1 MFSGMNRKLEVIAA
15 GRGGWFTRPDALAA
29 GYSDSQLRQRVRS
42 GQWLRLSFNSYVDP
56 RAWPTDEPPW
66 ERAIRLHRLNV
77 QMAGERLGD
86 VVVSHQSAAML
97 HGLPV
102 WGTDLARA
110 HFTRVGSGRSR
121 SSQGLQVHRGTTAV
135 DEVVELGGIKATS
148 VDRAIVETACTTSYE
163 VGVVLADA
171 ALRMQLTS
179 REQLADVVRRH
190 RRWHGS
196 PGAHA
201 AVRFANGLSESV
213 GESRLRVLMADHGL
227 PEPELQVEIRDDA
240 GRLIGRVDFLLLGV
254 LVVEFDGAI
263 KYDTA
268 DAVVAEKWRE
278 DRLRERG
285 YGVLRLG
292 WSDLNRPRDTAAR
305 IWKGL
310 ARHAPGSGNREL
322 LVPRPQQLSSDRQGL
337 HRSTLDK

>member
-1 MFSGMNRKLEVIAA
+1 MIAA

-29 GYSDSQLRQRVRS
+29 GYSDSQLRQRVQS

-56 RAWPTDEPPW
+56 RAWPTEEPPW

-77 QMAGERLGD
+77 QMGSARLGD

-102 WGTDLARA
+102 WGTDLARS
-110 HFTRVGSGRSR
+110 HFTRLASGRAR
-121 SSQGLQVHRGTTAV
+121 SGRAVRVHRGTTAA
-135 DEVVELGGIKATS
+135 DEVVELGGLKVTS
-148 VDRAIVETACTTSYE
+148 VERAIVETACTTSYE

-179 REQLADVVRRH
+179 REGLAAVVRRH

-196 PGAHA
+196 PAAHA
-201 AVRFANGLSESV
+201 AVQFANGLSESV
-213 GESRLRVLMADHGL
+213 GESRLRVLMANHGL
-227 PEPELQVEIRDDA
+227 PAPELQVEIRDQA

-254 LVVEFDGAI
+254 LVIEFDGAM
-263 KYDTA
+263 KYGDNA
-268 DAVVAEKWRE
+268 DAVLAEKWRE

-285 YGVLRLG
+285 YGVLRFG
-292 WSDLNRPRDTAAR
+292 WADLNRPHATAAR
-305 IWKGL
+305 VWEAI
-310 ARHAPGSGNREL
+310 ARYAPGSGNR
-322 LVPRPQQLSSDRQGL
+322 Q
-337 HRSTLDK
+337 

>member
-1 MFSGMNRKLEVIAA
+1 MIAA
-15 GRGGWFTRPDALAA
+15 ERGGWFTRPDALAA
-29 GYSDSQLRQRVRS
+29 GYSDSQLRQRVSS

-77 QMAGERLGD
+77 QMASERLGD

-110 HFTRVGSGRSR
+110 HFTRVASGRAR
-121 SSQGLQVHRGTTAV
+121 SGRAVRVHRGTTAG
-135 DEVVELGGIKATS
+135 DEVVDLGGLKVTS

-179 REQLADVVRRH
+179 RESLAAIVRRH
-190 RRWHGS
+190 QRWHGS
-196 PGAHA
+196 PAAHA
-201 AVRFANGLSESV
+201 AVQFANHLSESV
-213 GESRLRVLMADHGL
+213 GESRLRVLMANHGL
-227 PEPELQVEIRDDA
+227 PAPELQVEIRDAA

-254 LVVEFDGAI
+254 LVIEFDGAM
-263 KYDTA
+263 KYGGSA
-268 DAVVAEKWRE
+268 DAVLAEKWRE

-285 YGVLRLG
+285 YGVLRFG
-292 WSDLNRPRDTAAR
+292 WADLDRPRETAAR
-305 IWKGL
+305 IWQAV
-310 ARHAPGSGNREL
+310 ARYVPGSGNR
-322 LVPRPQQLSSDRQGL
+322 Q
-337 HRSTLDK
+337 